1 MGGPGGKGTVI
12 NKGQPGRGLVGTGQ
26 GLQCLGRWE
35 GPTVRD
41 HLCGMEEAAE
51 NITEPG
57 QSRRGGKWQSS
68 VILDEAPWE
77 LPETTEGALIGVSRT
92 CSFRRKHKLP
102 MLH

>member
-1 MGGPGGKGTVI
+1 M
-12 NKGQPGRGLVGTGQ
+12 GTGQ

-68 VILDEAPWE
+68 VILDEAPGNCPKQ
-77 LPETTEGALIGVSRT
+77 LRGHSKASLGPAVSGGSTSFPCCIRDSKLYNDL
-92 CSFRRKHKLP
+92 CSTST
-102 MLH
+102 